1 MKKMSNITEVV
12 NDDQNMTTLK
22 KGVNAA
28 GLDKVL
34 SSTGPYTVFAPS
46 DLAFRKMDTGKFET
60 LLRPENKTKLKD
72 ILNYHI
78 VSGKVGYNDLKDGN
92 KLKTISGHQLSILV
106 KEGRVHIEGAEI
118 EARDLET
125 SNGVIHVLD
134 TVMIKN

>member
-1 MKKMSNITEVV
+1 MSNITQVV
-12 NDDQNMTTLK
+12 NDNENMTTLK
-22 KGVNAA
+22 KGVIAS

-34 SSTGPYTVFAPS
+34 SGTGPYTVFAPS

-60 LLRPENKTKLKD
+60 LLKPENKTELKD
-72 ILNYHI
+72 ILNCHI
-78 VSGKVGYNDLKDGN
+78 VSGKVGYNDLKAGK
-92 KLKTISGHQLSILV
+92 KLKTINGQQLSIEV
-106 KEGRVHIEGAEI
+106 RESRVQIEGAEI